1 MVKQF
6 EKKDAAALRDLAIE
20 WRLVNSLIP
29 RKNNPR
35 THSKKQSAKLPIRSG
50 PLVGPTRF

>member
-6 EKKDAAALRDLAIE
+6 KKDAAALRDLAIE
-20 WRLVNSLIP
+20 WRFVNSLIP

-35 THSKKQSAKLPIRSG
+35 THSRNKSARLRIGSAPSG
-50 PLVGPTRF
+50 GPTRS